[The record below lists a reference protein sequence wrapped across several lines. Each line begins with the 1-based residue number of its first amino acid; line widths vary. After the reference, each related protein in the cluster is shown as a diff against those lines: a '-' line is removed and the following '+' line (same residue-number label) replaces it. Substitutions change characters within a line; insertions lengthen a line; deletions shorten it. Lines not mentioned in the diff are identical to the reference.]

1 MPHPPSTNSSPST
14 ARRALKTGVAALG
27 AIAAPI
33 VLVAT
38 TAGGSGVLGTQQ
50 SVPAQRVIHTQDAT
64 TPVRFLDTAGAFGK
78 GLATHLANGELT
90 GIQGLASDATTTTFP
105 SAPAAPALPAA
116 APAPPAPPAPTPPT
130 RVARAA
136 VATPVA
142 APAPAPTPS
151 ASGLAYGDP
160 ADPATWDRLAQ
171 CEAGGN
177 WARNSGNGYYG
188 GLQFSASSWRGV
200 GGTGLPSQNSR
211 ETQIEMGRRL
221 QARSG
226 WGQWPACTRRLHY
239 R

>member
-1 MPHPPSTNSSPST
+1 
-14 ARRALKTGVAALG
+14 VAALG
-27 AIAAPI
+27 AIAAPV

-38 TAGGSGVLGTQQ
+38 TAGGSGLFGTEQ
-50 SVPAQRVIHTQDAT
+50 SVLAQRVIHTQDAT
-64 TPVRFLDTAGAFGK
+64 TPVRFLDTTGAFGR
-78 GLATHLANGELT
+78 GLASDLANGELT
-90 GIQGLASDATTTTFP
+90 GIQGLASDTTLTIPAPAPVVLTP
-105 SAPAAPALPAA
+105 PVTPAAPA
-116 APAPPAPPAPTPPT
+116 APTPPT
-130 RVARAA
+130 TVARAA
-136 VATPVA
+136 VAKA
-142 APAPAPTPS
+142 AAPAPTPAPAPAS
-151 ASGLAYGDP
+151 AGGAYGDP

-200 GGTGLPSQNSR
+200 GGTGLPHQNSR

-226 WGQWPACTRRLHY
+226 WSQWPACTRKLHY